1 MHHVF
6 LAVEFAFYVGA
17 ASTLTLTIVAL
28 IVAGNTDQHEAE
40 PLAFLEAAAAVWLFR
55 SRAPR
60 RR

>member
-28 IVAGNTDQHEAE
+28 IVAH
-40 PLAFLEAAAAVWLFR
+40 
-55 SRAPR
+55 
-60 RR
+60 